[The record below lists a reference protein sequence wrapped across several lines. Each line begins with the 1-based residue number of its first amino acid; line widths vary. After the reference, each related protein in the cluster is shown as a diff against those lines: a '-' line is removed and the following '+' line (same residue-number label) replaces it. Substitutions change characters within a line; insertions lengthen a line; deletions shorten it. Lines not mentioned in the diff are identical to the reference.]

1 MANKYH
7 SNLVVS
13 ASPHMV
19 SPTDTT
25 KIMGTVMLA
34 LMPALAVGIYQFGI
48 RALILTVVCVVA
60 CVGFE
65 YLFNL
70 IMKRPQTVG
79 YLSAALTGLLLAMNC
94 PSSLPYGIAIVGC
107 FAAVIVVKQLFGGLG
122 QNLVNPAVTA
132 RVFMFIAFATEMTT
146 WPVSRVTSLSQDSMV
161 AVDGVDAMTAATAL
175 GQLGHGDGTLGSVT
189 YSNLDL
195 FLGNC
200 GGCLGEVSALA
211 LLIGGLFL
219 IWRKIISPIIPLTFL
234 ATVFVLGFIWGGLD
248 GAIFHIVAG
257 GVMLG
262 AFFCATDYVTSPT
275 LPMGKVIFGIGCG
288 LFTMLIRVFASYPE
302 GVSFAILLMNILVPF
317 IDNFC
322 EGKKFPLPKKEK
334 GGKGNE

>member
-79 YLSAALTGLLLAMNC
+79 DLSAALTGLLLAMNC

>member
-7 SNLVVS
+7 DNLIVS
-13 ASPHMV
+13 SSPHMV

-34 LMPALAVGIYQFGI
+34 LLPALAVGVFQFGI

-60 CVGFE
+60 CVVFE
-65 YLFNL
+65 YLYNL

-79 YLSAALTGLLLAMNC
+79 DLSAALTGLLIALNC
-94 PSSLPYGIAIVGC
+94 PSSLPYQIALVGC

-132 RVFMFIAFATEMTT
+132 RVFMFIAFATEMTS
-146 WPVSRVTSLSQDSMV
+146 WPISRISHVTE
-161 AVDGVDAMTAATAL
+161 AVNADAVTAATAL
-175 GQLGHGDGTLGSVT
+175 GQLSHGADVE

-195 FLGNC
+195 FLGNT
-200 GGCLGEVSALA
+200 GGCIGEISALA
-211 LLIGGLFL
+211 LIIGGLFL
-219 IWRKIISPIIPLTFL
+219 IWRKIISPIIPLSFI

-248 GAIFHIVAG
+248 GAIFHICAG
-257 GVMLG
+257 GLMLG

-275 LPMGKVIFGIGCG
+275 LPLGKLIFGIGCG
-288 LFTMLIRVFASYPE
+288 VFTMLIRIFGSYPE
-302 GVSFAILLMNILVPF
+302 GVSFAILLMNILTPF

-322 EGKKFPLPKKEK
+322 QGRAFPAPKKAK
-334 GGKGNE
+334 GGEADGK

>member
-7 SNLVVS
+7 DNLIVS
-13 ASPHMV
+13 SSPHMV

-34 LMPALAVGIYQFGI
+34 LLPALAVGVFQFGI

-60 CVGFE
+60 CVVFE
-65 YLFNL
+65 YLYNL

-79 YLSAALTGLLLAMNC
+79 DLSAALTGLLIALNC
-94 PSSLPYGIAIVGC
+94 PSSLPYQIALVGC

-132 RVFMFIAFATEMTT
+132 RVFMFIAFATEMTS
-146 WPVSRVTSLSQDSMV
+146 WPISRISHVTE
-161 AVDGVDAMTAATAL
+161 AVNADAVTAATAL
-175 GQLGHGDGTLGSVT
+175 GQLSHGADVE

-195 FLGNC
+195 FLGNT
-200 GGCLGEVSALA
+200 GGCIGEISALA
-211 LLIGGLFL
+211 LIIGGLFL
-219 IWRKIISPIIPLTFL
+219 IWRKIISPIIPISFI

-248 GAIFHIVAG
+248 GAIFHICAG
-257 GVMLG
+257 GLMLG

-275 LPMGKVIFGIGCG
+275 LPLGKLIFGIGCG
-288 LFTMLIRVFASYPE
+288 VFTMLIRIFGSYPE
-302 GVSFAILLMNILVPF
+302 GVSFAILLMNILTPF

-322 EGKKFPLPKKEK
+322 QGRAFPAPKKAK
-334 GGKGNE
+334 GGEADGK